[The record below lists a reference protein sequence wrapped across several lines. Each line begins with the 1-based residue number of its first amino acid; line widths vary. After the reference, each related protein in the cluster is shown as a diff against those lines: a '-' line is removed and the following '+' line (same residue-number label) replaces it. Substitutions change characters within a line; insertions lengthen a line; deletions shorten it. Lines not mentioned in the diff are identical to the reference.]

1 MCFFYSLLVAPSVTG
16 ITATPY
22 TDVPSNR
29 YDYTIICTIHP
40 ESTADTCEVM
50 VRSGAMSITSMYSL
64 SLYYIAAKDFYTC
77 IASCLIC
84 CSLHIP

>member
-1 MCFFYSLLVAPSVTG
+1 MYVCFIPFIVAPSVTG
-16 ITATPY
+16 IIATPI

-50 VRSGAMSITSMYSL
+50 VRSGEMSITSMYE
-64 SLYYIAAKDFYTC
+64 A
-77 IASCLIC
+77 
-84 CSLHIP
+84 

>member
-1 MCFFYSLLVAPSVTG
+1 MYIQYINVCLFHSLLVAPSVTG
-16 ITATPY
+16 IIATPI

-50 VRSGAMSITSMYSL
+50 VRSGEMSITSMYE
-64 SLYYIAAKDFYTC
+64 A
-77 IASCLIC
+77 
-84 CSLHIP
+84 

>member
-1 MCFFYSLLVAPSVTG
+1 MYICMYLRFVFLLVAPSVTG
-16 ITATPY
+16 ITATLI

-50 VRSGAMSITSMYSL
+50 VRSGEMSITSMCVDTYVRM
-64 SLYYIAAKDFYTC
+64 Y
-77 IASCLIC
+77 
-84 CSLHIP
+84 H